1 MLLKF
6 EMFSLTAFDLTI
18 NPLPLQRLFKGA
30 QSFFLAQITSR
41 IAKFRSVISIFAYG
55 SFFDNKPTSELTGVS
70 LIVVMDKDVGRA
82 DALPADIALTYQRTR
97 RMFPLPGHRFEPTIE
112 FIFLSEM
119 KDGFAPPMSV
129 AMRSKLGR
137 LKLLYGRLIE
147 LAGARTSITKSEV
160 LARFD
165 SLLRMPLV
173 AARRDLGRLVFWKRI
188 FLEAADLLC
197 LLDLADLADDLR
209 NHSHLNFLSRCD
221 FKLISEAAAP
231 EVFFSILLEFE
242 QRACDA
248 LHAREPVIRIEL
260 REDVQN
266 RGYWN
271 DAQYLWPDGLDQLEP
286 GERPRLTAIPSV
298 PIGLCPSLMHF
309 AIDEQI
315 PMLQFDRGA
324 FAAVRSVR
332 EALAGSPSLNQRL
345 LVSAQGRLF
354 IIVSEN
360 DSTDVIPLNPAVFAN
375 WYAAA
380 EGHPATYEMIRSLY
394 EEQMALAK
402 ETFTALAN
410 SYRKDD
416 GHLVKPDY
424 PCIYQEDDARLME
437 AALRLL
443 RVQAASVGRTL
454 IRQSS
459 ELFKYLRAQH
469 PECDEFIDELQRYW
483 TKVKTNPAAL
493 PEANNLH
500 RCLHQFMW
508 QYLAEVP
515 RITLDHI
522 NGYLGITVGVITRNR
537 ASDLLEMLIS
547 LTHQARPPDEVLIV
561 DNGSTDDTQMTID
574 SFRGSLPLRSLF
586 LAEPDVPG
594 ARNLVLEEAVNE
606 IVSFIDDDCIS
617 EPEWLA
623 SVERAFLR
631 AENIGIVGGY
641 VAHHPAP
648 RRSVLDDYYQNFHHG
663 RT

>member
-6 EMFSLTAFDLTI
+6 EMSSLTAFDLTI
-18 NPLPLQRLFKGA
+18 NALPLQRLFKGA

-298 PIGLCPSLMHF
+298 PIGLCPSL
-309 AIDEQI
+309 
-315 PMLQFDRGA
+315 
-324 FAAVRSVR
+324 
-332 EALAGSPSLNQRL
+332 NQRL

-483 TKVKTNPAAL
+483 TKVKTN
-493 PEANNLH
+493 H
-500 RCLHQFMW
+500 
-508 QYLAEVP
+508 
-515 RITLDHI
+515 
-522 NGYLGITVGVITRNR
+522 
-537 ASDLLEMLIS
+537 
-547 LTHQARPPDEVLIV
+547 
-561 DNGSTDDTQMTID
+561 
-574 SFRGSLPLRSLF
+574 
-586 LAEPDVPG
+586 
-594 ARNLVLEEAVNE
+594 
-606 IVSFIDDDCIS
+606 
-617 EPEWLA
+617 
-623 SVERAFLR
+623 
-631 AENIGIVGGY
+631 
-641 VAHHPAP
+641 
-648 RRSVLDDYYQNFHHG
+648 
-663 RT
+663 